1 MKKLSKDIVDL
12 QNYLEHQGW
21 LNPHEQIA
29 SVEVPGEGNM
39 NFTLRIDTGQRTFII
54 KQSRDYVEKYPQV
67 AAPRE
72 RVLRE
77 AEFYGLI
84 KAEPS
89 LNQMMPTL
97 IGLDKANSVMAM
109 EDLGTGSDY
118 TFMYKKGST
127 IEEQELFDIITFVA
141 NLHRSFDSDSVASPI
156 RNRKMRALNHEHIF
170 LYPYLSDN
178 GLDLDQILPGLK
190 KFGTSFSKDAELKS
204 KVEQLGKAYLT
215 DGKTLLHGDYFP
227 GSWLKTPNGIKVID
241 PEFCF
246 FGFPEFE
253 LGVTIA
259 HLKMADQPQKLIDNA
274 LVHYQTLAKLD
285 NDLCAKFTAI
295 EIIRRLLGL
304 AQLPLEINLT
314 KRIEL
319 LELAKECLLRNA

>member
-1 MKKLSKDIVDL
+1 MKKLSNDIIEL
-12 QNYLEHQGW
+12 QPYLKQQGW
-21 LNPHEQIA
+21 LKPHEQIA

-67 AAPRE
+67 AAPQE

-77 AEFYGLI
+77 AEFYELI
-84 KAEPS
+84 RTKPS

-97 IGLDKANSVMAM
+97 IGLDKVNSVMAM
-109 EDLGTGSDY
+109 EDLGAGSDY
-118 TFMYKKGST
+118 TFLYKSGKT
-127 IEEQELFDIITFVA
+127 IGEKELLDIITFVA
-141 NLHRSFDSDSVASPI
+141 TLHTSFDANSVTAPI

-170 LYPYLSDN
+170 QYPYLSDN

-190 KFGTSFSKDAELKS
+190 SIGASFSKDDDLKT
-204 KVEQLGKAYLT
+204 KVEELGRRYLA
-215 DGKTLLHGDYFP
+215 DGITLLHGDYFP
-227 GSWLKTPNGIKVID
+227 GSWLKTNNGIKVID

-253 LGVTIA
+253 IGVTIA

-274 LVHYQTLAKLD
+274 LTHYKTLAKLD
-285 NDLCAKFTAI
+285 NELCAKFTAI

-304 AQLPLEINLT
+304 AQLPLEIDLG
-314 KRIEL
+314 KRISL
-319 LELAKECLLRNA
+319 LETARECLIR